1 MVGWLGNSSSSSWEA
16 GKSCNSTFLSLFEKW
31 FKQWFGW
38 AQSRAAHFE
47 SHPNVDP
54 ESLDSIVH
62 CVCLFASGTPLRRR
76 LVARRD
82 WGQSPTCTR
91 PWFQSWCLDSR
102 FQIFFFKFRF
112 FHLFYMLV
120 LSGQFV
126 WHVIRPLV
134 FFVSL
139 L

>member
-1 MVGWLGNSSSSSWEA
+1 MIRISMKNRDKAPSSTVRRVVYIELIINVVRVLLNREIHYIVSLLFLVQWERRENTILAYWL
-16 GKSCNSTFLSLFEKW
+16 KL
-31 FKQWFGW
+31 
-38 AQSRAAHFE
+38 
-47 SHPNVDP
+47 
-54 ESLDSIVH
+54 
-62 CVCLFASGTPLRRR
+62 PLRRR